1 MKKLMFLVPFIVL
14 ILSACSSE
22 SKENYTQML
31 GAFERNDSELNSVLD
46 ETVKNISSD
55 SNREKALKSINEEI
69 IPRVADFRQT
79 INNYTLSDEQHVEVQ
94 EAMIDYLNEVED
106 LMELYSNF
114 NEEFFFVNPL
124 ADESIDDKLNDALAA
139 INTQEEDMQKA
150 KKHVDNLTGKQKEK

>member
-14 ILSACSSE
+14 LLSACSSE

-31 GAFERNDSELNSVLD
+31 GAFERNDNELNTMLNETD
-46 ETVKNISSD
+46 EDISSEA
-55 SNREKALKSINEEI
+55 NRDKALKSINEDI

-79 INNYTLSDEQHVEVQ
+79 INNYTLNDEQHIEVQ
-94 EAMIDYLNEVED
+94 ETMIDYLNEVEE

-124 ADESIDDKLNDALAA
+124 GDDSIDDKLNDALAE

-150 KKHVDNLTGKQKEK
+150 KEHVDNLIGKQEEK